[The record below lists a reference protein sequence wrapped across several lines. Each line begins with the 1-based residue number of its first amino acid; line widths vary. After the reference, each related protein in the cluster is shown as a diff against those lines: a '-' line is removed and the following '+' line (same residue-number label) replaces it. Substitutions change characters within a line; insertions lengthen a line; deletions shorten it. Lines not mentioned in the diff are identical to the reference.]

1 MVGPSPSRDSFGHD
15 YRWLNPLLSNFR
27 KKVNKMSFL
36 SAVAIAEKRRGRF
49 GERFYSGRSRVVL
62 QRSWVT
68 FKSSTYLVVLS
79 GFVEPLLNLAVF
91 GFGVGQFVGNISLP
105 DGQVV
110 DYATFIVPGLLA
122 TAAMMGAVMDS
133 TWNVYFKMH
142 ESRLYQAMLSTSLGP
157 MDVALGEIAWALL
170 RGALYSS
177 SFMLVVAPLGL
188 IPSWYGIFVIPAG
201 ILIGFGFA
209 ALGMAITSYIKG
221 YQQLNLV
228 NIVLMPLTLFSGSFF
243 PLESLPDWLET
254 FIRWTPL
261 SQGIEMMR
269 MCTLGTIDTSI
280 LIHVIYFLIFIAG
293 GLFFTTRRL
302 NALFMK

>member
-1 MVGPSPSRDSFGHD
+1 MS
-15 YRWLNPLLSNFR
+15 LLT
-27 KKVNKMSFL
+27 
-36 SAVAIAEKRRGRF
+36 AVAIAEKRRGMF
-49 GERFYSGRSRVVL
+49 GEKFYAGRSRVVL
-62 QRSWVT
+62 QRSWIT

-91 GFGVGQFVGNISLP
+91 GYGVGQFVGDITLP
-105 DGQVV
+105 DGRQIS
-110 DYATFIVPGLLA
+110 YASFIVPGLLA
-122 TAAMMGAVMDS
+122 TSAMMGAVMDA

-170 RGALYSS
+170 RGALYST
-177 SFMLVVAPLGL
+177 SFMIVVTPLGL
-188 IPSWYGIFVIPAG
+188 VHSWWGLLAIPAG
-201 ILIGFGFA
+201 ALIGFGFA
-209 ALGMAITSYIKG
+209 SLGMAATSYVKG
-221 YQQLNLV
+221 FQQLNII

-243 PLESLPDWLET
+243 PLSVLPNWLAT

-269 MCTLGTIDTSI
+269 MCTLGTINSSI
-280 LIHVIYFLIFIAG
+280 FLHVIYFIIFIAG
-293 GLFFTTRRL
+293 GLYLTTRRL